1 MGRPRYPHGMQ
12 NACFFFVTAR
22 YKLATINTSDKITH
36 FLRFVSLH
44 LFNLDHG
51 ARKPHFRRGEIHTG
65 VNNSYKACKGIS
77 VNLHVA
83 RTNEGVKKHKCL
95 RLASSDSVVHN
106 LILFASQ
113 HCHDPLSSNPD
124 S

>member
-1 MGRPRYPHGMQ
+1 MEPENHISEEEKYTR
-12 NACFFFVTAR
+12 
-22 YKLATINTSDKITH
+22 
-36 FLRFVSLH
+36 
-44 LFNLDHG
+44 
-51 ARKPHFRRGEIHTG
+51 